1 MPIPQRKAFGLR
13 AWRAIDA
20 AVATGVKTYDRADLV
35 RLMAIGPNELA
46 CDDSAAERRLVLRI
60 ARALR
65 GERSRGRAGHWTYD
79 LNRHLAL
86 AQAYRAERAR
96 LGPGRPK

>member
-35 RLMAIGPNELA
+35 PRKATLRV
-46 CDDSAAERRLVLRI
+46 AALDEI
-60 ARALR
+60 C
-65 GERSRGRAGHWTYD
+65 
-79 LNRHLAL
+79 
-86 AQAYRAERAR
+86 
-96 LGPGRPK
+96 